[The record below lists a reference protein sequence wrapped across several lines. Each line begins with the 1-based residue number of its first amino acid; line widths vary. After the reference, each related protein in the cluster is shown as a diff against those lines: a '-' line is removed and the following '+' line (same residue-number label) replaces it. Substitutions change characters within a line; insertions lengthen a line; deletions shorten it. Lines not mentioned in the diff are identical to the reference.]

1 MEGLT
6 AQTIECGGG
15 MLFTNKD
22 LLKQQVIELACNEG
36 LRMEYGERLK
46 HYLENV
52 VSWDVVAEQYNNAYS
67 LACDAKK
74 SGKPVML
81 PKEW

>member
-1 MEGLT
+1 
-6 AQTIECGGG
+6 

-22 LLKQQVIELACNEG
+22 LLKRQVIELACNEG

-46 HYLENV
+46 QYLENV
-52 VSWDVVAEQYNNAYS
+52 VSWDVVAEQYNEAYE
-67 LACDAKK
+67 LARSAKRT
-74 SGKPVML
+74 GKPVML